1 MAQSR
6 VQRRRVDGVLLLDKP
21 TGITSNTALQIA
33 KRLYR
38 AEKAGHTGTLDPL
51 ASGLLPLC
59 FGEATKYAQALL
71 DERKEYVAD
80 VRFGVATSTG
90 DAEGTVVQES
100 AASFSRADLETTL
113 PRFIGAI
120 RQLPPRYSALKH
132 KGKSYY
138 EYARAGIEIPRAERE
153 VRIAAIDV
161 VDWSPPTAVLRIACS
176 KGTYVRTLAEDI
188 GRALGSCAHLAGL
201 RRTAVGDLTVDHA
214 TTVAGLEA
222 ASESRDLDALLL
234 PVDTL
239 VMALPPL
246 DVSDETALALMQG
259 RPVPAGNI
267 APGRY
272 RCRASGRFA
281 GTVEVDAAGI
291 TRPLRMRRWS

>member
-1 MAQSR
+1 
-6 VQRRRVDGVLLLDKP
+6 VDGVLLLDKP

-59 FGEATKYAQALL
+59 LGEATKFAQSLL

-90 DAEGTVVQES
+90 DAEGEVVEES
-100 AASFSRADLETTL
+100 ATVFSRTDLDSALHGFLGTT
-113 PRFIGAI
+113 

-153 VRIAAIDV
+153 VRIDAIEV
-161 VDWSPPTAVLRIACS
+161 VDWTPPTAVLRILCS

-201 RRTAVGDLTVDHA
+201 RRTAVGSLTVDHA
-214 TTVAGLEA
+214 ITVAGLEA
-222 ASESRDLDALLL
+222 VRESGDLDALLL

-239 VMALPPL
+239 VAALAAL
-246 DVSDETALALMQG
+246 DVSDATALALMHG
-259 RPVPAGNI
+259 RQVRVGDV
-267 APGRY
+267 APGHY
-272 RCRASGRFA
+272 RCRSSGRFA
-281 GTVEVDAAGI
+281 GTVEVDAAGVI
-291 TRPLRMRRWS
+291 RPVRMLRLP